1 MYLDS
6 VALSKNAVLPR
17 VVALFRYG
25 FGIVP
30 IRNIPTQRLVI
41 TICSVGCLLLLVF
54 FQLSLE
60 LQDDVRSLTIA
71 LDSLP
76 EGVFGFYAQS
86 TELLGKFCVFE
97 DIMNLHLANPTNLA
111 KL

>member
-1 MYLDS
+1 MDLDS
-6 VALSKNAVLPR
+6 VAPSQNAVFPS
-17 VVALFRYG
+17 VVALFFYG
-25 FGIVP
+25 FSIVA
-30 IRNIPTQRLVI
+30 IRRIPTQRLVI
-41 TICSVGCLLLLVF
+41 TICSVDCLLLLVF

-86 TELLGKFCVFE
+86 TELLGQFCVFE
-97 DIMNLHLANPTNLA
+97 DAMNLHLANPTNLA
-111 KL
+111 QL